1 MALDG
6 EAAAQYMH
14 VGQPNAKNACLYTV
28 WLAYGSPHTI
38 GPRAGYT
45 FPTAIEAFSY
55 TTKRHTDRNPP
66 RGAAVWFGA
75 LSGPRYA
82 GDAHW
87 QDGDVCVSLGAGNL
101 GGTDHPWGQVGQLT
115 IAQREAE
122 TGRKY
127 LGWTEDFI
135 GNDINMPGYAT
146 AATVEVDM
154 LADERNALM
163 NIYNAIFF
171 GGPSMEDDKKSVSR
185 TLAELQANVGALQA
199 TVQAL
204 AAGVGEPAA
213 VQAAAQAGAEA
224 ALQKARIVTN
234 Q

>member
-14 VGQPNAKNACLYTV
+14 VGQPNARNACLYTV

-38 GPRAGYT
+38 GPKAGYT
-45 FPTAIEAFSY
+45 FPTAIEAFNY

-82 GDAHW
+82 NDVHW

-115 IAQREAE
+115 IAEREAE

-127 LGWTEDFI
+127 LGWSEDFI
-135 GNDINMPGYAT
+135 GNDINMPGFTPA
-146 AATVEVDM
+146 EEDDM
-154 LADERNALM
+154 FTDNDRALLANV
-163 NIYNAIFF
+163 YNATFF
-171 GGPSMEDDKKSVSR
+171 GGKSTPDGKSVV
-185 TLAELQANVGALQA
+185 TILAELQASVGALKA
-199 TVQAL
+199 TVQSL
-204 AAGVGEPAA
+204 SVGVGDPKA

-224 ALQKARIVTN
+224 ALKNARIVAG